1 MKLGFV
7 SAILPDQ
14 TLEQV
19 LRIAADLGYECV
31 EAMCWPAGKT
41 DRRYAGVAHVPVED
55 FTAGRA
61 DDVLALCRKHG
72 VELSALGYYPNPLDP
87 NLEVRQRTTEHLRK
101 VLHAAKLLGLGL
113 VNTFVGRDPAKSI
126 EDNWPAFRD
135 VWPPLVRLAEE
146 LGVRIGIENCP
157 MLFSGNEWP
166 GGKNL
171 AVSPEVWRRMFAE
184 LPSPALGLNYDPS
197 HFLWQFID
205 PVPAL
210 REFGGR
216 LVHVHAKDARIDRDR
231 LQERGILGLDWHT
244 PKLPGLG
251 EVAWGPLF
259 GALTDLGYDGAVC
272 VEIEDRAFE
281 KTFADRRRALALSRK
296 YLEQFVA

>member
-14 TLEQV
+14 TLDEV
-19 LRIAADLGYECV
+19 LRTAADLGYQCV
-31 EAMCWPAGKT
+31 EAMCWPAGRS
-41 DRRYAGVAHVPVED
+41 DRRYAGVTHVAVEG
-55 FTAGRA
+55 FTPAMA
-61 DDVLALCRKHG
+61 DDVNALCRKHG

-87 NLEVRQRTTEHLRK
+87 ELGPAALAHLTK
-101 VLHAAKLLGLGL
+101 VMHAAKLLGLGI
-113 VNTFVGRDPAKSI
+113 VNTFVGRDWRKSI
-126 EDNWPAFRD
+126 DDNWPAFRTA
-135 VWPPLVRLAEE
+135 WPPVVALAAE
-146 LGVRIGIENCP
+146 LGLRLGIENCP
-157 MLFSGNEWP
+157 MIFSGSEWP

-171 AVSPEVWRRMFAE
+171 ATTPEAWRRMFAE
-184 LPSPALGLNYDPS
+184 IPSPAWGLNFDPS

-210 REFGGR
+210 REFGDR

-231 LQERGILGLDWHT
+231 LQERGIMGLDWHT

-259 GALTDLGYDGAVC
+259 GALTDLGYQGAVC
-272 VEIEDRAFE
+272 VEVEDRAFE
-281 KTFADRRRALALSRK
+281 KSPAERRRALVLSRK
-296 YLEQFVA
+296 FLEQYVA

>member
-14 TLEQV
+14 SLDEV
-19 LRIAADLGYECV
+19 LRTAADLGYQCV
-31 EAMCWPAGKT
+31 EAMCWPAGKS
-41 DRRYAGVAHVPVED
+41 DRRYAGVTHVAVEG
-55 FTAGRA
+55 FTPAMA
-61 DDVLALCRKHG
+61 DDVNALCQMHG

-87 NLEVRQRTTEHLRK
+87 ELGPAALAHLAK
-101 VLHAAKLLGLGL
+101 VMHAAKLLGLGI
-113 VNTFVGRDPAKSI
+113 VNTFVGRDWRKSI
-126 EDNWPAFRD
+126 DDNWPAFRSA
-135 VWPPLVRLAEE
+135 WPPVVKLAEE
-146 LGVRIGIENCP
+146 LGLRIGIENCP
-157 MLFSGNEWP
+157 MIFSGNEWP

-171 AVSPEVWRRMFAE
+171 ATTPEVWRRMFAE
-184 LPSPALGLNYDPS
+184 IPSPAWGLNFDPS

-231 LQERGILGLDWHT
+231 LQDRGVMGLDWHT

-259 GALTDLGYDGAVC
+259 GALTDLGYQGAVC
-272 VEIEDRAFE
+272 VEVEDRAFE
-281 KTFADRRRALALSRK
+281 KSLAERRRALALSRK
-296 YLEQFVA
+296 FLEQYVA